1 MNKFLSGLISVL
13 YIIVMIICLASMGMF
28 VYLKWLA
35 PEKKTELV
43 SNMGPLE
50 NVDGKVCVAQVSYYE
65 NKDNSGEELFEV
77 KLTGY
82 SDTNA
87 KEIVSFGI
95 QIIGDFNKLNYDD
108 SFRYTS
114 KKWWITVIPTETKQ
128 IYTFLSGGLGQ
139 KNEKQGKLCFYSET
153 DNLSYKNV
161 DTPFDDLGA
170 IRLQID
176 GKIYRFSFDCNVSKS
191 EQELFITRLYR
202 SSLSLF
208 VQNIYE
214 KVKTIPIG
222 HFYRTFEF
230 KNMFKVEEFKN
241 NQYEN
246 ITNQDE
252 VFNYCYIDVNHYTS
266 GAKTA
271 TDSIFNQVKYNT
283 NWTINGASLLDGHF
297 SDKSIYYLSQNDCK
311 FTYDETIN
319 KHKFDISERCYDTY
333 KKEKLN
339 YILVL
344 DLDYLQSINVV
355 LGDIKQNSLLSKLGV
370 TKYYTKSG
378 DVLTEVTL

>member
-13 YIIVMIICLASMGMF
+13 YIIVMIICLASIGMF

-35 PEKKTELV
+35 PEKHTEMV
-43 SNMGPLE
+43 IYMNPLE
-50 NVDGKVCVAQVSYYE
+50 TADGKVCVVQASYYE
-65 NKDNSGEELFEV
+65 NKDKSGEELFEV
-77 KLTGY
+77 KISGY
-82 SDTNA
+82 TDTNA
-87 KEIVSFGI
+87 KEIVSFGV
-95 QIIGDFNKLNYDD
+95 QIVGDINKLTKVEVARVSKTGFLGFTTEMEYYQSILNKKNDD
-108 SFRYTS
+108 
-114 KKWWITVIPTETKQ
+114 
-128 IYTFLSGGLGQ
+128 
-139 KNEKQGKLCFYSET
+139 KLCFYTTS
-153 DNLSYKNV
+153 DNLTYKNV
-161 DTPFDDLGA
+161 DTAFNDFGY
-170 IRLQID
+170 IRLKYED
-176 GKIYRFSFDCNVSKS
+176 KIYAFDFGAKKNDRRNLLWIKNSDV
-191 EQELFITRLYR
+191 
-202 SSLSLF
+202 SSLSGF
-208 VQNIYE
+208 IFNIYE
-214 KVKTIPIG
+214 KVKTVPVG

-230 KNMFKVEEFKN
+230 KNMFTAMEYKN
-241 NQYEN
+241 NQYN
-246 ITNQDE
+246 DITNQDE

-283 NWTINGASLLDGHF
+283 NWTINGASLLDEHF

-319 KHKFDISERCYDTY
+319 KHKFDISERCYDAY
-333 KKEKLN
+333 KNKKLN

-344 DLDYLQSINVV
+344 DLDYLESINVV